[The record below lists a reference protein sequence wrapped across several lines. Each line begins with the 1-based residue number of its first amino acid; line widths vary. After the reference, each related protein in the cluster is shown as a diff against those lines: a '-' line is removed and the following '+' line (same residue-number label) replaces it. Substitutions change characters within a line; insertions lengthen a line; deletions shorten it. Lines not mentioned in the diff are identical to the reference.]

1 MKKKLV
7 VVLAATMLAT
17 TLFGCGK
24 DTSATTTNETTV
36 SSSTESVED
45 TNASTSNDS
54 GTLGDALGI
63 ENTESTETT
72 TSTNVTWAGNKYIN
86 GYSWKFPDNEYGTIG
101 YTDKYIIDENTSDC
115 ITHVESPKG
124 TMDFVWS
131 GSIDLGV
138 RAGGTNNG
146 VSLWDTNEDYILAAW
161 YGGEVDNEKFDKDLS
176 FDQATWVSFN
186 KTFPYIENG
195 YYDTSI
201 NDTRIEVTFEIAN
214 DEYKGYAYYIV
225 DKELGVCYQ
234 FNYAEKISIYDDT
247 RAKNV
252 IDSID
257 FAINAIP
264 NYESVDLSSITQ

>member
-24 DTSATTTNETTV
+24 DTSETTTNETTDV
-36 SSSTESVED
+36 SDTESVED
-45 TNASTSNDS
+45 TNASTSSDS

-63 ENTESTETT
+63 EDTESTET

-86 GYSWKFPDNEYGTIG
+86 GYSWKFPDNEYGTTG
-101 YTDKYIIDENTSDC
+101 LTCKYVIDENTSDC

-131 GSIDLGV
+131 GPVDLGT

-146 VSLWDTNEDYILAAW
+146 VSLWDTNGDYILDAW
-161 YGGEVDNEKFDKDLS
+161 YGGEIDDEKFDKDLA

-186 KTFPYIENG
+186 KTFPYVDNG
-195 YYDTSI
+195 YYDIVTS
-201 NDTRIEVTFEIAN
+201 DSSIEVTFEVAN
-214 DEYKGYAYYIV
+214 DTHKGYAYYV
-225 DKELGVCYQ
+225 VNKNLSVCYQ
-234 FNYAEKISIYDDT
+234 YCYVEKISIYDDT

-264 NYESVDLSSITQ
+264 NYENIELYSTTQ

>member
-24 DTSATTTNETTV
+24 DASATTTNETTD

-63 ENTESTETT
+63 EDTESTETT
-72 TSTNVTWAGNKYIN
+72 TSTNVTWAGNEYID

-115 ITHVESPKG
+115 VTHVESPEG

-131 GSIDLGV
+131 GPIELGENASPSSDGV
-138 RAGGTNNG
+138 WLYDSNNNYK
-146 VSLWDTNEDYILAAW
+146 LNAW
-161 YGGEVDNEKFDKDLS
+161 YGGDVNNDEDFESLILMDKD
-176 FDQATWVSFN
+176 TWVSFN
-186 KTFPYIENG
+186 KAIPYVENG
-195 YYDTSI
+195 FYLQYE
-201 NDTRIEVTFEIAN
+201 RIGNHPYHHAGLV
-214 DEYKGYAYYIV
+214 
-225 DKELGVCYQ
+225 
-234 FNYAEKISIYDDT
+234 
-247 RAKNV
+247 
-252 IDSID
+252 
-257 FAINAIP
+257 
-264 NYESVDLSSITQ
+264 

>member
-24 DTSATTTNETTV
+24 DTSETTTNETTDV
-36 SSSTESVED
+36 SDTESVED

-63 ENTESTETT
+63 EGTESTET
-72 TSTNVTWAGNKYIN
+72 TSTNVTWAGNKYIDSY
-86 GYSWKFPDNEYGTIG
+86 GWKFPNNEYGTTG
-101 YTDKYIIDENTSDC
+101 YTNKYVIDENTSDC
-115 ITHVESPKG
+115 LTHVESPEG

-131 GSIDLGV
+131 GPVELGEN
-138 RAGGTNNG
+138 AGPTNNG
-146 VSLWDTNEDYILAAW
+146 VGLYTSNDNYELHAW
-161 YGGEVDNEKFDKDLS
+161 YGGEIDDEKFDKDLT

-186 KTFPYIENG
+186 PIPYIENG
-195 YYDTSI
+195 YYNIST
-201 NDTRIEVTFEIAN
+201 NDTLIEVFFEVSD

-225 DKELGVCYQ
+225 DKEIGVCYQ
-234 FNYAEKISIYDDT
+234 FCYVEKKSIYDDA
-247 RAKNV
+247 RAKRV

-257 FAINAIP
+257 FATNAIP
-264 NYESVDLSSITQ
+264 NYESIDLSSITK

>member
-24 DTSATTTNETTV
+24 DTSATTTNETTD

-63 ENTESTETT
+63 EDTESTETT
-72 TSTNVTWAGNKYIN
+72 STNVSWAGNEYIDS
-86 GYSWKFPDNEYGTIG
+86 YSWTFPDNEYGITG
-101 YTDKYIIDENTSDC
+101 YTDKFVIDENTSDC
-115 ITHVESPKG
+115 ITHVESPEG

-131 GSIDLGV
+131 GPIELGEK
-138 RAGGTNNG
+138 AGPETNG
-146 VSLWDTNEDYILAAW
+146 VWLNSSNNEISLEACYVGD
-161 YGGEVDNEKFDKDLS
+161 VDNETFAKYLDFSKEQWL
-176 FDQATWVSFN
+176 ALNVSY
-186 KTFPYIENG
+186 PYVENG
-195 YYDTSI
+195 YYDIS
-201 NDTRIEVTFEIAN
+201 NSDTCIKAIFELE
-214 DEYKGYAYYIV
+214 DDVYKGYIYYV
-225 DKELGVCYQ
+225 VNKELGVCYQ
-234 FNYAEKISIYDDT
+234 YCYLEKVSIYDDT

-257 FAINAIP
+257 FKENVF
-264 NYESVDLSSITQ
+264 N